1 MASVLSFLVAICFAI
16 QFSAARQSHYMDQLR
31 MARAHVYVGNATE
44 ICHLLKDEGL
54 CKGFYPK
61 YFYDTSD
68 GQCKE
73 FIYGGCYGN
82 LNNFDTYNECKK
94 VCGGTSRKYGPKSSA
109 RGLASDAESENPVIC
124 ELPKE
129 QGMCDDFVIRF
140 YYDLQ
145 DRNCESF
152 VYSGCQGN
160 ENNFETF
167 EMCDATC
174 GRKSTIDICH
184 LSPDKGPCK
193 GYFQMFYFDP
203 ETKSCKK
210 FIYGGCQGNGNNF
223 ETKDECIIA
232 CEGNPD
238 ELSE

>member
-1 MASVLSFLVAICFAI
+1 MKVFLLLLLVVALAVTDAGLPASPVSRR
-16 QFSAARQSHYMDQLR
+16 SAEPD
-31 MARAHVYVGNATE
+31 
-44 ICHLLKDEGL
+44 
-54 CKGFYPK
+54 
-61 YFYDTSD
+61 
-68 GQCKE
+68 
-73 FIYGGCYGN
+73 
-82 LNNFDTYNECKK
+82 
-94 VCGGTSRKYGPKSSA
+94 
-109 RGLASDAESENPVIC
+109 NPSIC

-129 QGMCDDFVIRF
+129 QGPCADFEYRF

-145 DRNCESF
+145 NRNCDAF
-152 VYSGCQGN
+152 GYSGCHGN
-160 ENNFETF
+160 ENNFATF

-174 GRKSTIDICH
+174 GRKRTIDICD

-193 GYFQMFYFDP
+193 GNFQMFYFDP
-203 ETKSCKK
+203 ETKSCKE